1 MVIISEIRAYFKIWG
16 DTVALQCCK
25 AIQGSESVIC
35 TPVSPPFGHPPTFPS
50 HPSRSSQS
58 TETEQ
63 DLYGPCPQPHV
74 LILPFVCG
82 KTLAKEEV

>member
-1 MVIISEIRAYFKIWG
+1 MLFLLYKEVNQLYVHRYLLPLDI
-16 DTVALQCCK
+16 
-25 AIQGSESVIC
+25 
-35 TPVSPPFGHPPTFPS
+35 PPTFPS